1 MKVTRLS
8 EASAFTPPGHFDM
21 KALPLQRS
29 GPDGHLTLVRS
40 IFLPGGGTEH
50 TCPPAAGSAEMIY
63 YVLDGEIT
71 LTTDTQAIF
80 LQAGDSALC
89 GPEDRRS
96 LRNNT
101 NVPATLLIIIGK

>member
-21 KALPLQRS
+21 KALPLQSS

-63 YVLDGEIT
+63 PKILAKVELHMQRQSRG
-71 LTTDTQAIF
+71 
-80 LQAGDSALC
+80 
-89 GPEDRRS
+89 
-96 LRNNT
+96 
-101 NVPATLLIIIGK
+101 GKVG